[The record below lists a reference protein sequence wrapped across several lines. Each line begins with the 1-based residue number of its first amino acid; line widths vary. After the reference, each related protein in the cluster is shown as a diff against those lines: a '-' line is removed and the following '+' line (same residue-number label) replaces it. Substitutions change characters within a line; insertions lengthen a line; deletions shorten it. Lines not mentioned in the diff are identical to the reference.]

1 MVNGLEKFKE
11 WFKDTKEQYVIIGGT
26 ACDILMEEAGLEFR
40 ATKDIDLVIIIEAL
54 TPDFGKKLWQFIEE
68 GCYEHRNASLQTP
81 QFYKFSKPKSKEY
94 PAMLELFTRKL
105 DKINLP
111 KNAILTPLPMEEDIS
126 SLSAILLNDDYY
138 EFLKRGIISEND
150 VSILNAEYLIP
161 FKAKA
166 WIDLT
171 NSKNNGCL
179 IDSKN
184 IKKHKNDIFRLSQL
198 IRIGDKIP
206 LTINIYNDIQHF
218 ISQMIDEDVDLK
230 QLGLINQNKEDVLEK
245 IKNLYFLNENKDW
258 ARILKI
264 KINSPFTFLN
274 IYLNTFLKIGLFH
287 FQNVIH
293 I

>member
-11 WFKDTKEQYVIIGGT
+11 WFKDSKEQYVIIGGT

-54 TPDFGKKLWQFIEE
+54 TPDFCKKLWQFIEE

-81 QFYKFSKPKSKEY
+81 QFYRFSKPKSKEY

-161 FKAKA
+161 FQAKA

-245 IKNLYFLNENKDW
+245 IKNLYFLNENKD
-258 ARILKI
+258 
-264 KINSPFTFLN
+264 
-274 IYLNTFLKIGLFH
+274 
-287 FQNVIH
+287 
-293 I
+293 